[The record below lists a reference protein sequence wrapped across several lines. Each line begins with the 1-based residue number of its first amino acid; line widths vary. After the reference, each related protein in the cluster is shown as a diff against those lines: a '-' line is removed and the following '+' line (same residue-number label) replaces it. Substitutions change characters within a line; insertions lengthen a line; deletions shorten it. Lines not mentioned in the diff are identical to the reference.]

1 MDYRQTNLPPKAD
14 ILIIGAGIIGLA
26 LAFALQK
33 RGAKT
38 VLLCAGDIGD
48 GASGASAGM
57 VTPVFETLHWP
68 STTKQKLKKIAEES
82 LLAWQGLEK
91 KLHQETGR
99 SIGLDLSGAIALPDF
114 SENAGQGAFI
124 SQLNALAK
132 AHDLAWRDHPAD
144 LLAELAGGEKKN
156 TARNLRKG
164 MLAKGEGQIAPRQT
178 CNVLA
183 EAITKSGGLIRS
195 HIALESLEKKS
206 ARVAAVR
213 LSGNQT
219 IKAEKII
226 LATGATTKNIWQEN
240 FPCPIYPVKGQA
252 LLLAAPP
259 KVSFAHYKGPKVLRG
274 DKCYICLK
282 GDNSLLVGATEE
294 PDRDDLDLDE
304 GQLKDL
310 LRRAEKI
317 LPGLSG
323 LNRIRA
329 WAGIRPGIKDHAPIL
344 DQSSELENLYYAAGH
359 YRNGVLLAPKSAEI
373 MGDLI
378 LEEKKPDPL
387 FALGRFSPRFS
398 PR

>member
-1 MDYRQTNLPPKAD
+1 MDYRQTSLPPKAD

-38 VLLCAGDIGD
+38 VLVCAGDIGD

-68 STTKQKLKKIAEES
+68 TATRQDLKKIADES
-82 LLAWQGLEK
+82 LLAWQALEK
-91 KLHQETGR
+91 KLHHETGR

-114 SENAGQGAFI
+114 SESSGQSAFI
-124 SQLNALAK
+124 SQLNTLAK
-132 AHDLAWRDHPAD
+132 AQELTWCEHPAD
-144 LLAELAGGEKKN
+144 LLAELAGSEKKII
-156 TARNLRKG
+156 AKNLRKG
-164 MLAKGEGQIAPRQT
+164 LLAQGEGQIAPRQT

-195 HIALESLEKKS
+195 HTSLASMEKKS
-206 ARVAAVR
+206 GRVISVH
-213 LSGNQT
+213 LSDNRT
-219 IKAEKII
+219 ITAKKII
-226 LATGATTKNIWQEN
+226 LATGATTKKIWQEN
-240 FPCPIYPVKGQA
+240 FSCPIYPVKGQA

-259 KVSFAHYKGPKVLRG
+259 EVSFAQYKGPKVLRG

-310 LRRAEKI
+310 LLRAEKL
-317 LPGLSG
+317 LPGLSN
-323 LNRIRA
+323 LKRIRA

-344 DQSSELENLYYAAGH
+344 DQSGQLKNLYYAAGH

-373 MGDLI
+373 MGDLM
-378 LEEKKPDPL
+378 LEEKKPDRL
-387 FALGRFSPRFS
+387 FALSRFNPR
-398 PR
+398 

>member
-1 MDYRQTNLPPKAD
+1 MDYRRTILPPNAD

-57 VTPVFETLHWP
+57 VTPAFETLHWP
-68 STTKQKLKKIAEES
+68 PTTKNHLKKIADES
-82 LLAWQGLEK
+82 LAAWRVLEK
-91 KLHQETGR
+91 KLHHETGR

-114 SENAGQGAFI
+114 SETSGQNAFIGQLNMLAKGQGLTWGEYP
-124 SQLNALAK
+124 S
-132 AHDLAWRDHPAD
+132 DLF
-144 LLAELAGGEKKN
+144 AELAGGGKKN
-156 TARNLRKG
+156 TTRHLKKG
-164 MLAKGEGQIAPRQT
+164 LLAKGEGQIAPRQT

-183 EAITKSGGLIRS
+183 EAITKSGGLIGS
-195 HIALESLEKKS
+195 HISLMGLEKKS
-206 ARVAAVR
+206 GRVMAAH
-213 LSGNQT
+213 LSDSQT
-219 IKAEKII
+219 ITAKKII
-226 LATGATTKNIWQEN
+226 LATGATTKKIWQEN

-259 KVSFAHYKGPKVLRG
+259 EVSFSQYKGPKVLRG

-310 LRRAEKI
+310 LLRAEKL

-323 LNRIRA
+323 LKRMRA

-344 DQSSELENLYYAAGH
+344 DQSDQLENLYYAAGH

-378 LEEKKPDPL
+378 LDGKKPDRL
-387 FALGRFSPRFS
+387 FALARFTPR
-398 PR
+398 

>member
-38 VLLCAGDIGD
+38 VLVCAGDIGD

-68 STTKQKLKKIAEES
+68 STTKQNLKKIADES
-82 LLAWQGLEK
+82 LIAWQGLEK
-91 KLHQETGR
+91 KLHHETGR

-114 SENAGQGAFI
+114 SEGAGQSAFV

-132 AHDLAWRDHPAD
+132 AQDLSWQEHPAD
-144 LLAELAGGEKKN
+144 LLANLAGGETKN
-156 TARNLRKG
+156 TVKNLTKG
-164 MLAKGEGQIAPRQT
+164 LLAKGEGQIAPRQT
-178 CNVLA
+178 CNILA
-183 EAITKSGGLIRS
+183 EAITNSGGLIRS
-195 HIALESLEKKS
+195 HISVAVLKKKS
-206 ARVAAVR
+206 GRVISVHLSDNRSIAA
-213 LSGNQT
+213 
-219 IKAEKII
+219 KKII
-226 LATGATTKNIWQEN
+226 LATGATTKKIWQEN

-252 LLLAAPP
+252 LLLTAPP
-259 KVSFAHYKGPKVLRG
+259 EVSFAQYKGPKVLRG

-310 LRRAEKI
+310 LLRAEKI

-323 LNRIRA
+323 LKRIRA
-329 WAGIRPGIKDHAPIL
+329 WAGIRPGIEDHAPIL
-344 DQSSELENLYYAAGH
+344 DQSGQLENLYYAAGH

-378 LEEKKPDPL
+378 LEEKKTDPL